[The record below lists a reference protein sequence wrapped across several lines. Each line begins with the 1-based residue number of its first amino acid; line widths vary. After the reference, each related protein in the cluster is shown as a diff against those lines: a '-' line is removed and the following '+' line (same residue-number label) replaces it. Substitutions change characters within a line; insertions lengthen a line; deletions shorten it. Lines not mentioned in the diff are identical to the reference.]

1 MSVKPPFVRLLIID
15 DDEDDFFITS
25 EYLKQIQEYQLQVDW
40 CYKFNDAV
48 KHLQQRSYDMYFVD
62 YRLGAR
68 TGLDFLKEAVRLGCE
83 EPIVLLT
90 GKGNKDVDIE
100 AMQMGATDYLIKTE
114 LNTDKLERCIR
125 YSLER
130 TAYLKALRANERKYR
145 SIFEL
150 SKDAVFIADRTLRYI
165 DMNK

>member
-1 MSVKPPFVRLLIID
+1 MSSVKQPLIRILIID

-25 EYLKQIQEYQLQVDW
+25 EYLKQIQEYQLQIDW
-40 CYKFNDAV
+40 CYKYNDAIQ
-48 KHLQQRSYDMYFVD
+48 HLQERKYNLYFVD

-68 TGLDFLKEAVRLGCE
+68 TGLDFLKEAVKLRVE

-114 LNTDKLERCIR
+114 LTTDKLERCIR

-130 TAYLKALRANERKYR
+130 MAYLKALRANEKKFR

-150 SKDAVFIADRTLRYI
+150 
-165 DMNK
+165 